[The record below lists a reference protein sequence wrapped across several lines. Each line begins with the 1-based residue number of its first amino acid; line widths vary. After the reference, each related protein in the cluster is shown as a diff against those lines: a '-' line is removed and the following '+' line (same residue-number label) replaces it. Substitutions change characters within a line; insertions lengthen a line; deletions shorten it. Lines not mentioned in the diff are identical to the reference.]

1 MQKKFLIKHKI
12 PTPNYKEF
20 ISIFKAKKFLK
31 KCKFPIVIKADGL
44 AAGKGVIICN
54 SIREGFEALEEIL
67 GKRKFGDAGKKIIVE
82 EFIEGFE
89 ISFFAFFD
97 KKSFLPLG
105 YALDHKKAY
114 ENDAGPN
121 TGGMGCFTPSNFV
134 DKELEKKY
142 SQKYSKKNI

>member
-1 MQKKFLIKHKI
+1 M
-12 PTPNYKEF
+12 
-20 ISIFKAKKFLK
+20 
-31 KCKFPIVIKADGL
+31 
-44 AAGKGVIICN
+44 
-54 SIREGFEALEEIL
+54 

-121 TGGMGCFTPSNFV
+121 TGGMGCFYSIKFCRQRTR
-134 DKELEKKY
+134 KKY
-142 SQKYSKKNI
+142 SQKYSKKKHIMDLKKIKLIIKV